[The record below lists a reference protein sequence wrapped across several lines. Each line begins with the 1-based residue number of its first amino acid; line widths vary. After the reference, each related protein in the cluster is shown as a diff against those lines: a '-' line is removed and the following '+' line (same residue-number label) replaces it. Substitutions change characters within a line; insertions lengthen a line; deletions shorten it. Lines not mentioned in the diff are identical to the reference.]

1 MQVQSLDQED
11 PQEACMATRSSIFAW
26 RIPWREESDGLQ
38 SKGKKRSLT
47 GLSDCTAH
55 KGDDK
60 PLRIFQDFISR
71 HVL

>member
-1 MQVQSLDQED
+1 
-11 PQEACMATRSSIFAW
+11 MATHSSVLAW
-26 RIPWREESDGLQ
+26 GIAWAEGPGGLQ